1 MRYGSSLRS
10 PQNAG
15 AWSRTASGPGCR
27 CTLHSAPGGY
37 PLSST
42 VDHDGSCVVYVL
54 SRPGCRILGT
64 GRHLSSDITAPACS
78 GPSSGLGCRLYRSI
92 GASKTRSHL
101 YAPHSPSLRSHRYW
115 LDRDDSC
122 VVRVPTPGCRRYRSI
137 GARETR
143 PPYSAFIRMA
153 RLSCVVRVLIGA
165 RLSVHS

>member
-15 AWSRTASGPGCR
+15 AWSRTASGPGCW
-27 CTLHSAPGGY
+27 CTLHSAPGPGGY

-92 GASKTRSHL
+92 GASKRHAHIFMLHIRRVCVRTDTGSIVTTPAWPGFQLQAVGVTVRLALGRHAL
-101 YAPHSPSLRSHRYW
+101 QVLRSYGW
-115 LDRDDSC
+115 LDCPAWS
-122 VVRVPTPGCRRYRSI
+122 GS
-137 GARETR
+137 
-143 PPYSAFIRMA
+143 
-153 RLSCVVRVLIGA
+153 
-165 RLSVHS
+165 